1 MDKSDEKAKKARK
14 PPVPRAPKVPR
25 KMTESRLA
33 NIALHY
39 LERYSSSEENL
50 RRVLERRIMK
60 AAYAHPET
68 DIDAA
73 KGWIDALIVRYVE
86 VGLLNDA
93 AYAEAKT
100 RSGLE
105 RGEAPRVIAM
115 KLAQKGVL
123 KEISDTALEDL
134 AEDFPAPELQA
145 ALTLIRK
152 KRIGPYRTD
161 AENRKE
167 MREKDLAKM
176 ARAGFSYDTAKR
188 MIDAEDID
196 ELKSYIEKNL

>member
-1 MDKSDEKAKKARK
+1 MNKSGEEGDNTKAKKARK
-14 PPVPRAPKVPR
+14 PKVVR

-39 LERYSSSEENL
+39 LERYSSSEQNL
-50 RRVLERRIMK
+50 RQVLERRVMK
-60 AAYAHPET
+60 AAHAHPET

>member
-14 PPVPRAPKVPR
+14 PQVPKVPR

-93 AYAEAKT
+93 AFAEART

-105 RGEAPRVIAM
+105 RGEAPKIIAM
-115 KLAQKGVL
+115 KLAGKGVS
-123 KEISDTALEDL
+123 KEISDAALEEL
-134 AEDFPAPELQA
+134 AEDFPTPELQA

-152 KRIGPYRTD
+152 KRIGPYRRD
-161 AENRKE
+161 EEKRKE
-167 MREKDLAKM
+167 MRDKDLAKM

-196 ELKSYIEKNL
+196 ELKADIENNL